1 MIPPRP
7 TGAGVDLV
15 PDRPAAHSDRPD
27 PESLERLVAR
37 LGDLPEAEQWLLRRL
52 FWDGRTED
60 ELASELGVSRQAV
73 NKRKRKL
80 LRQLRS
86 ESRLGGEA

>member
-1 MIPPRP
+1 
-7 TGAGVDLV
+7 
-15 PDRPAAHSDRPD
+15 
-27 PESLERLVAR
+27 
-37 LGDLPEAEQWLLRRL
+37 LLRRL

-60 ELASELGVSRQAV
+60 ELAAELGVSRQAA
-73 NKRKRKL
+73 NKRNWKL